1 MCPGPRPE
9 TRRAVACFD
18 GRLSNIRLRF
28 CMLHGGGKLSGG
40 CDEQRRDR
48 PPCEAAASGQGL
60 SVLSL
65 PTGLQDSLSDPEDVL
80 DRERCLE
87 TLAALRHAKWFQVR
101 T

>member
-1 MCPGPRPE
+1 MP
-9 TRRAVACFD
+9 
-18 GRLSNIRLRF
+18 
-28 CMLHGGGKLSGG
+28 
-40 CDEQRRDR
+40 RDR

-101 T
+101 TWGGWGGDSRQPRSAH